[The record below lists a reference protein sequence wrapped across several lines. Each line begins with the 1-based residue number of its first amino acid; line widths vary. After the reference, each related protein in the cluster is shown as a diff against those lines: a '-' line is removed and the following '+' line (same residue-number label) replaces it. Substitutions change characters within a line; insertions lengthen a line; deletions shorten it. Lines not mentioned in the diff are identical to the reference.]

1 MAMSKTFLF
10 VDDSQSIREIVQF
23 TLENEGYS
31 VLPGKNE
38 VDALRYPNGDKI
50 DLIITDLHMPE
61 MNGIE
66 LIREI
71 RKTSHYQRTPIF
83 FLTTGSQSS
92 KKMEAKDAGATGW
105 IIKPFIPGK
114 LIAAINKV
122 IR

>member
-1 MAMSKTFLF
+1 MAMSKTILF
-10 VDDSQSIREIVQF
+10 ADDSESIREILQF

-31 VLPGKNE
+31 VLLGKNG
-38 VDALRYPNGDKI
+38 VDALRYLNRDKI
-50 DLIITDLHMPE
+50 ELIITDLHMPE
-61 MNGIE
+61 MNGIG

-71 RKTSHYQRTPIF
+71 RKISHYQRTPIL
-83 FLTTGSQSS
+83 FLTTESQSS

-105 IIKPFIPGK
+105 IIKPFVPGK